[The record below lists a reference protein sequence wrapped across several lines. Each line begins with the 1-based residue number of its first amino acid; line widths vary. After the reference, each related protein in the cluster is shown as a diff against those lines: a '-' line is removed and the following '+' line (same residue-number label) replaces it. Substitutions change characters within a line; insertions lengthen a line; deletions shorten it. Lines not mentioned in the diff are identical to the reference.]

1 MHSVCVI
8 VYVSVLIYVMYIC
21 NRLRHYMHVL
31 VLSLSLPPVSRS
43 CTIQKVIQIY
53 ILHDES
59 ISASVHD
66 LIADSSCSNIGL
78 KGISYIVV

>member
-31 VLSLSLPPVSRS
+31 VLSLSLSPS
-43 CTIQKVIQIY
+43 CFS
-53 ILHDES
+53 ILYYTES
-59 ISASVHD
+59 DSDLHSA
-66 LIADSSCSNIGL
+66 
-78 KGISYIVV
+78 

>member
-31 VLSLSLPPVSRS
+31 VLSLSLS
-43 CTIQKVIQIY
+43 
-53 ILHDES
+53 LLFL
-59 ISASVHD
+59 D
-66 LIADSSCSNIGL
+66 LVL
-78 KGISYIVV
+78 YRK